1 MDRTW
6 GGSFSWNNNID
17 SQEIINTKTQMKYT
31 SIQSANQRYKASGSV
46 LPFKD
51 WLNREKAKGE
61 VIPKLGVTDKIEDA
75 INGNLMN
82 DNNNKNDESNTI
94 LGLSKPIL
102 FISAFLIVGA
112 VAYKYYYK
120 K

>member
-1 MDRTW
+1 MRVINK
-6 GGSFSWNNNID
+6 SFL
-17 SQEIINTKTQMKYT
+17 
-31 SIQSANQRYKASGSV
+31 SANQQYKLSGST

-51 WLNREKAKGE
+51 WLNREKEKGE
-61 VIPKLGVTDKIEDA
+61 VIPKSGVTDVIQDA
-75 INGNLMN
+75 IETDMLENNQN
-82 DNNNKNDESNTI
+82 DEENNNSKTI

-102 FISAFLIVGA
+102 LLSALVIVGA

>member
-1 MDRTW
+1 MRVINK
-6 GGSFSWNNNID
+6 SFL
-17 SQEIINTKTQMKYT
+17 
-31 SIQSANQRYKASGSV
+31 SANQQYKLSGST

-51 WLNREKAKGE
+51 WLNREKEKGE
-61 VIPKLGVTDKIEDA
+61 VIPKSGVTDVIQDA
-75 INGNLMN
+75 IETDMLG
-82 DNNNKNDESNTI
+82 KQEKEESNKSKTI

-102 FISAFLIVGA
+102 MLSALVIVGA

>member
-1 MDRTW
+1 MRVIDK
-6 GGSFSWNNNID
+6 SFL
-17 SQEIINTKTQMKYT
+17 
-31 SIQSANQRYKASGSV
+31 SANQQYKLSGSV

-51 WLNREKAKGE
+51 WINREKEKGE
-61 VIPKLGVTDKIEDA
+61 VIPKTGVTDVIKDA
-75 INGNLMN
+75 IKTDML
-82 DNNNKNDESNTI
+82 NKEENEKNSKKSTV

-102 FISAFLIVGA
+102 MLSVLVIVGA

>member
-1 MDRTW
+1 MRVIDK
-6 GGSFSWNNNID
+6 SFL
-17 SQEIINTKTQMKYT
+17 
-31 SIQSANQRYKASGSV
+31 SANQQYKLSGSV

-51 WLNREKAKGE
+51 WINREKEKGE
-61 VIPKLGVTDKIEDA
+61 VIPKSGISDVLEDA
-75 INGNLMN
+75 LLLEDYSSAGVEPI
-82 DNNNKNDESNTI
+82 KEPKKTTV

-102 FISAFLIVGA
+102 LLSALVIVGA

>member
-1 MDRTW
+1 MRVINK
-6 GGSFSWNNNID
+6 SFL
-17 SQEIINTKTQMKYT
+17 
-31 SIQSANQRYKASGSV
+31 SANQQYKLSGST

-51 WLNREKAKGE
+51 WLNREKEKGE
-61 VIPKLGVTDKIEDA
+61 VIPKSGVSDVVRDA
-75 INGNLMN
+75 LLNSNLIKEFDVEPAPN
-82 DNNNKNDESNTI
+82 VEKKSTV

-102 FISAFLIVGA
+102 ILSALVIVGA

>member
-1 MDRTW
+1 MRVIDK
-6 GGSFSWNNNID
+6 SFL
-17 SQEIINTKTQMKYT
+17 
-31 SIQSANQRYKASGSV
+31 SANQQYKLSGSV

-51 WLNREKAKGE
+51 WINREKEKGE
-61 VIPKLGVTDKIEDA
+61 VIPKSGVTDVIQDA
-75 INGNLMN
+75 IETDMI
-82 DNNNKNDESNTI
+82 NKQEKEESNKSKTI

-102 FISAFLIVGA
+102 ILSALVIVGA

>member
-1 MDRTW
+1 MRVINK
-6 GGSFSWNNNID
+6 SFL
-17 SQEIINTKTQMKYT
+17 
-31 SIQSANQRYKASGSV
+31 SANQQYKLSGST

-51 WLNREKAKGE
+51 WLNREKEKGE
-61 VIPKLGVTDKIEDA
+61 VIPKSGVSDVVRDA
-75 INGNLMN
+75 LLNSNLINEFDVEPAPNVE
-82 DNNNKNDESNTI
+82 KKSTV

-102 FISAFLIVGA
+102 ILSALVIVGA

>member
-1 MDRTW
+1 MRVINK
-6 GGSFSWNNNID
+6 SFL
-17 SQEIINTKTQMKYT
+17 
-31 SIQSANQRYKASGSV
+31 SANQQYKLSGST

-51 WLNREKAKGE
+51 WLNREKEKGE
-61 VIPKLGVTDKIEDA
+61 VIPKSGVSDVLEDA
-75 INGNLMN
+75 LLLEDYSSAGLEPKKEPKKE
-82 DNNNKNDESNTI
+82 DKKTTI

-102 FISAFLIVGA
+102 MLSALVIVGA

>member
-1 MDRTW
+1 MRVIDK
-6 GGSFSWNNNID
+6 SFL
-17 SQEIINTKTQMKYT
+17 
-31 SIQSANQRYKASGSV
+31 SANQQYKLSGSV

-51 WLNREKAKGE
+51 WINREKEKGE
-61 VIPKLGVTDKIEDA
+61 VIPKSGISDVIEDA
-75 INGNLMN
+75 LLLDAEDYSGAGVEPKKQ
-82 DNNNKNDESNTI
+82 DKKTTV

-102 FISAFLIVGA
+102 LLSALVIVGA

>member
-1 MDRTW
+1 MRVIDK
-6 GGSFSWNNNID
+6 SFL
-17 SQEIINTKTQMKYT
+17 
-31 SIQSANQRYKASGSV
+31 SANQQYKLSGSV

-51 WLNREKAKGE
+51 WINREKEKGE
-61 VIPKLGVTDKIEDA
+61 VIPKSGISDVLEAEDYSSAGVEPIKEPKKT
-75 INGNLMN
+75 
-82 DNNNKNDESNTI
+82 TV

-102 FISAFLIVGA
+102 MLSALVIVGA

>member
-1 MDRTW
+1 MRVINK
-6 GGSFSWNNNID
+6 SFL
-17 SQEIINTKTQMKYT
+17 
-31 SIQSANQRYKASGSV
+31 SANQQYKLSGST

-51 WLNREKAKGE
+51 WLNREKQKGE
-61 VIPKLGVTDKIEDA
+61 VIPKSGVSDVLEDA
-75 INGNLMN
+75 LLLEDYSSSGVDPI
-82 DNNNKNDESNTI
+82 KEPKSIEYKKSTV

-102 FISAFLIVGA
+102 MLSVLVIVGA

>member
-1 MDRTW
+1 MRVIDK
-6 GGSFSWNNNID
+6 SFL
-17 SQEIINTKTQMKYT
+17 
-31 SIQSANQRYKASGSV
+31 SANQQYKLSGSV

-51 WLNREKAKGE
+51 WLNREKEKGE
-61 VIPKLGVTDKIEDA
+61 VIPKSGISDVLEDA
-75 INGNLMN
+75 LNI
-82 DNNNKNDESNTI
+82 DETNSLEPKKQDKKTTV

-102 FISAFLIVGA
+102 LLSALVIVGA

>member
-1 MDRTW
+1 MRVIDK
-6 GGSFSWNNNID
+6 SFL
-17 SQEIINTKTQMKYT
+17 
-31 SIQSANQRYKASGSV
+31 SANQQYKLSGST

-51 WLNREKAKGE
+51 WLNREKEKGE
-61 VIPKLGVTDKIEDA
+61 VIPKSGVSDVLEGALHDVNINSLEPTTIDK
-75 INGNLMN
+75 
-82 DNNNKNDESNTI
+82 KTTV

-102 FISAFLIVGA
+102 LLSALVIVGA

>member
-1 MDRTW
+1 MRVINK
-6 GGSFSWNNNID
+6 SFL
-17 SQEIINTKTQMKYT
+17 
-31 SIQSANQRYKASGSV
+31 SANQQYKLSGST

-51 WLNREKAKGE
+51 WLNREKEKGE
-61 VIPKLGVTDKIEDA
+61 VIPKSGVTDVIQDA
-75 INGNLMN
+75 IETDMIG
-82 DNNNKNDESNTI
+82 KKEKEESNKSKTI

-102 FISAFLIVGA
+102 MLSALVIVGA

>member
-1 MDRTW
+1 MRVINK
-6 GGSFSWNNNID
+6 SFL
-17 SQEIINTKTQMKYT
+17 
-31 SIQSANQRYKASGSV
+31 SANQQYKLSGST

-51 WLNREKAKGE
+51 WLNREKEKGE
-61 VIPKLGVTDKIEDA
+61 VIPKSGVSDVVRDA
-75 INGNLMN
+75 LLNSNLIKPSDVEPAPN
-82 DNNNKNDESNTI
+82 VKKNSTV

-102 FISAFLIVGA
+102 MLSALVIVGA